1 MRDHTM
7 AQKEHTWIPNLGA
20 KGWGITFICICF
32 YFFYNFWNNA
42 SNTLFGVLT
51 GMYGWETT
59 QMSFIVTLGGW
70 CSLLGIIVFGV
81 IGRKVGAKN
90 VSIIGLI
97 GSIIAFVI
105 LATMSNFTMFAV
117 GTLLF
122 YVTMVGYAV
131 IGLGKFG
138 SEWFPHKKGVFM
150 GFATMGMTICG
161 AMINPVILACAGSS
175 AGISSLFWG
184 LAVFYAIVIVLIAA
198 FAKNTPEEAGAF
210 PDNDRSITREALMAE
225 AKAAEE
231 YKKNSPW
238 TIQKVLKTKETWLIG
253 IGWGLSM
260 LAASGVMALLV
271 PTLASYDHDPVS
283 IVALLASMWPMGLL
297 GHYLIGVID
306 QKIGTKKTT
315 VFVVV
320 LQMVDFLCIA
330 FFGGNYAVCA
340 IAIGL
345 LMFAISGNANVC
357 MSMTTS
363 VFGRADF
370 EMAWTPIQVI
380 YNICNFSGVTVIA
393 LITASFGPHA
403 VMIGAALIC
412 LVSLVFIGLCS
423 DKQIGSQIGAAKQ
436 GDGAPAVTAQ

>member
-1 MRDHTM
+1 MER
-7 AQKEHTWIPNLGA
+7 KERTWIPNLGA
-20 KGWGITFICICF
+20 KGWGITGICICF

-42 SNTLFGVLT
+42 SNTLFGILT
-51 GMYGWETT
+51 GIYGWETT

-70 CSLLGIIVFGV
+70 CSLLGIVLFGV
-81 IGRKVGAKN
+81 IGRKIGAKR
-90 VSIIGLI
+90 VSVIGLV
-97 GSIIAFVI
+97 GNIIAFII
-105 LATMSNFTMFAV
+105 LATMSDFVMFSV

-122 YVTMVGYAV
+122 YVTMVAYAV

-161 AMINPVILACAGSS
+161 AAINPVILAAAGSPF
-175 AGISSLFWG
+175 GISALFWG
-184 LAVFYAIVIVLIAA
+184 LALFCAIVAALILA
-198 FAKNTPEEAGAF
+198 FAKNTPEEAGAY
-210 PDNDRSITREALMAE
+210 PDNDRSITRETLMIE

-238 TIQKVLKTKETWLIG
+238 TLRKVLKTKETWLIG
-253 IGWGLSM
+253 IGWGLAM
-260 LAASGVMALLV
+260 LAASGIMALLV
-271 PTLASYDHDPVS
+271 PTLAAYGHDPVS
-283 IVALLASMWPMGLL
+283 IVALLASMWPLGLL
-297 GHYLIGVID
+297 GHYLIGIID

-315 VFVVV
+315 VFVVA
-320 LQMVDFLCIA
+320 LQAVDFLIVAA
-330 FFGGNYAVCA
+330 FGDNYAICA

-370 EMAWTPIQVI
+370 EIAWTPIQVI

-393 LITASFGPHA
+393 LISAIFGPFA

-412 LVSLVFIGLCS
+412 AIALVFIGVCS
-423 DKQIGSQIGAAKQ
+423 DRQIGSHIGFPGVESQKEADRA
-436 GDGAPAVTAQ
+436 